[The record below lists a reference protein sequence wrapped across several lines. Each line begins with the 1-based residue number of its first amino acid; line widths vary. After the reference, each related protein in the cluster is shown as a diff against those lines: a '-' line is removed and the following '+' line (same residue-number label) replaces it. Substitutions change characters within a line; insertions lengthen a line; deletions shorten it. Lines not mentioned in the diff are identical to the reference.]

1 MTSQVI
7 PLQTQE
13 EENLNLDKSQSII
26 SKNSKTRQ
34 QQQQSSVPALL
45 NPTKLSK
52 RGTVQLEND
61 VEEEVNSI
69 LHISI
74 ILLAIQSGHFSYGYS
89 QSYLSMSFTT
99 LFSQITLQGSEIEE
113 QGLFSAVLSI
123 GQIIGALMTKPLL
136 KYTTRNQSLLIADIC
151 GVLSIL
157 QVVPNREVI
166 LTFRFFYGICLGIS
180 TIIMPIY
187 VKELSPQKYYEAFS
201 VMAGFLV
208 GGGLLFANFM
218 GLGYLNN
225 ELRGNDS
232 YYWQIV
238 FAIPALLHFLRSFI
252 VTFIYQMDSPVGLVQ
267 IKMLQSAKQ
276 IIQKIYQPKYIDQV
290 LIKCQ
295 LRVQYNE
302 EHQEGILSLFTKKHI
317 KTLTIGCVLVFITP
331 WCGLVAL
338 FSYSS
343 QIFEIMS
350 DGDVTLN
357 AMFTLILG
365 IVQFTPAFIS
375 KYVYGRWGKRPILL
389 YGLISLII
397 CQILIISL
405 SYIDSFAATIV
416 NFIIICLFSF
426 IFALTLGPITWS
438 MTPEI
443 NSSEGTYFCFVTLY
457 AWQLLI
463 LYIFPFMLDGIKM
476 SGSFIVFAILTTLS
490 TIFFYLFVKETK
502 GLNHNEIDKLYG
514 KE

>member
-13 EENLNLDKSQSII
+13 DENLNSDNSQSII
-26 SKNSKTRQ
+26 SKNSSKR
-34 QQQQSSVPALL
+34 QQSSVPVPQLGNNL
-45 NPTKLSK
+45 RK
-52 RGTVQLEND
+52 RGTVQLENE

-69 LHISI
+69 LHLSI
-74 ILLAIQSGHFSYGYS
+74 ILVAIQSGNFSLGYS
-89 QSYLSMSFTT
+89 LSYLSMSFTT

-123 GQIIGALMTKPLL
+123 GQVVGALMTQPLL

-166 LTFRFFYGICLGIS
+166 LAFRFFYGICLGIS

-187 VKELSPQKYYEAFS
+187 VKELSPQKYYETFS

-252 VTFIYQMDSPVGLVQ
+252 VTLIYQMDSPVGLVQ
-267 IKMLQSAKQ
+267 IKMLLSAKK
-276 IIQKIYQPKYIDQV
+276 IIQKIYQPKFIDQV
-290 LIKCQ
+290 LLKCQ

-317 KTLTIGCVLVFITP
+317 KTLTIGCVLVFVYT
-331 WCGLVAL
+331 WCGLFAL

-343 QIFEIMS
+343 QIFAIMS

-357 AMFTLILG
+357 TIFTLIIG

-375 KYVYGRWGKRPILL
+375 KYVYGRWGKRPLLL
-389 YGLISLII
+389 YGLIFLII
-397 CQILIISL
+397 CQILIIGL
-405 SYIDSFAATIV
+405 SYSDALAATIIK
-416 NFIIICLFSF
+416 FIIICLFSF
-426 IFALTLGPITWS
+426 QYALTLGPITWS
-438 MTPEI
+438 MAPEI

-457 AWQLLI
+457 AWQLLV

-476 SGSFIVFAILTTLS
+476 SGSFIVFAILTILS
-490 TIFFYLFVKETK
+490 TIFFYFFVKETK
-502 GLNHNEIDKLYG
+502 GLNHKEIDKLYG